1 GVNYGQAMSQA
12 LFQLMRDAEKEQQQL
27 EDDFVSTEHLILAV
41 MDQKSNP
48 ITAELKNQHKAKKQ
62 IKEAILKIRGG
73 KRVTSQNAEE
83 NYVEGL
89 AQRIVRKDV
98 PEGLKDKT
106 IISLDIGSL
115 IAGAKYR
122 GEFEERLKA
131 VLQEVKQ
138 SDGQILLFIDEIHTI
153 VGAGKTDGA
162 MDAGN

>member
-1 GVNYGQAMSQA
+1 MNYGQAMSQA

-83 NYVEGL
+83 NYEALTKYGRDLVAE
-89 AQRIVRKDV
+89 VRSGK
-98 PEGLKDKT
+98 
-106 IISLDIGSL
+106 LDP
-115 IAGAKYR
+115 
-122 GEFEERLKA
+122 
-131 VLQEVKQ
+131 V
-138 SDGQILLFIDEIHTI
+138 
-153 VGAGKTDGA
+153 
-162 MDAGN
+162 